1 MINYIGLFGMSCI
14 SAYIFNVFMETLYPR
29 KYDNRRMYWLAY
41 LAYIMISFGIGI
53 LKLPY
58 VNVIC
63 TVLGMGMINGTL
75 YHVKG
80 RNPVIN
86 FILFFIYIIL
96 MMLPFQVIML
106 AQYLVL
112 RELSLLD
119 SLWAIILPGAFST
132 FPVFVLYNFF
142 RAIPESIMESA
153 RIDGASEFQIFF
165 KIGIPLGKTGIIA
178 ALLLQFLEYW
188 NVVEQPLIFLD
199 REELWPLTLYLPEI
213 SLENAGQSLVAAVIT
228 LVPTMILFFLCKDHL
243 EKGIVASAV
252 KE

>member
-1 MINYIGLFGMSCI
+1 
-14 SAYIFNVFMETLYPR
+14 
-29 KYDNRRMYWLAY
+29 
-41 LAYIMISFGIGI
+41 
-53 LKLPY
+53 
-58 VNVIC
+58 
-63 TVLGMGMINGTL
+63 
-75 YHVKG
+75 
-80 RNPVIN
+80 
-86 FILFFIYIIL
+86 

-106 AQYLVL
+106 SQYLVL
-112 RELSLLD
+112 RQLSLLD

-199 REELWPLTLYLPEI
+199 REVLWPLTLYLPEI

>member
-1 MINYIGLFGMSCI
+1 
-14 SAYIFNVFMETLYPR
+14 
-29 KYDNRRMYWLAY
+29 
-41 LAYIMISFGIGI
+41 
-53 LKLPY
+53 
-58 VNVIC
+58 
-63 TVLGMGMINGTL
+63 
-75 YHVKG
+75 
-80 RNPVIN
+80 
-86 FILFFIYIIL
+86 
-96 MMLPFQVIML
+96 MLH
-106 AQYLVL
+106 AGS
-112 RELSLLD
+112 E
-119 SLWAIILPGAFST
+119 AF
-132 FPVFVLYNFF
+132 
-142 RAIPESIMESA
+142 
-153 RIDGASEFQIFF
+153 FQIFF